1 MKLLHIDASIL
12 GDQSTS
18 RQLTAAIV
26 KHLTSAKPGAQVT
39 YTDLVAEPVGHLS
52 GAEFLALQG
61 NEPQDEAIKQ
71 AVARNAKLLND
82 FLAAD
87 VIVIGAPMYNFTLP
101 TQLRA
106 WLDRL
111 AVQGKTFR
119 YSEEKGVEGL
129 AGSKRVIVASTRG
142 GLYGEGTPQAF
153 LEHQETYLRGFFGF
167 LGVTDIT
174 FVRAEGLAL
183 GPDSRTAAI
192 SAAEAAISKLA
203 A

>member
-1 MKLLHIDASIL
+1 MTLLHIDASIL

-26 KHLTSAKPGAQVT
+26 KHLTSTKPGTQVV

-52 GAEFLALQG
+52 GVEFLALQG
-61 NEPQDEAIKQ
+61 TEPQDEATKQ
-71 AVARNAKLLND
+71 AAARNVKLLND

-111 AVQGKTFR
+111 AVPGKTFR
-119 YSEEKGVEGL
+119 YSEKGVEGL

-174 FVRAEGLAL
+174 FVQAEGLAL
-183 GPDSRTAAI
+183 GPDSRTASI
-192 SAAEAAISKLA
+192 NAAEAAIQKLA